1 MGSTTLWIDIGSYAA
16 LGVLVMTGLLIAS
29 GLRASLLATG
39 LPLLG
44 TLDGD
49 AELASRGDRS

>member
-1 MGSTTLWIDIGSYAA
+1 MGSTTLWIDIGSCAA

-29 GLRASLLATG
+29 GLRASLLAAG

-49 AELASRGDRS
+49 AELARRGDHS